1 MQRGACASVFLG
13 LGLLAAASAACR
25 SRSSPPAEASPP
37 PAVAPA
43 QPPPAVAPSQLPP
56 IAPLSVRADRS
67 TELAGGLTWR
77 ALELDRGPSPMTVW
91 IYRRAALRAKAPVIL
106 IGAAGT
112 PLIFGMGLGAGDQP
126 EHLPWAQLGYV
137 VVAYS
142 LDGDVVN
149 REEPAELQRGVHA
162 FFLARAG
169 LDNARAAL
177 ALALAEEPL
186 ADAARVFAVGH
197 SSAATVALRVGA
209 ELPEVKGIVAFNGVS
224 DVETRTAELS
234 ELVQLSSPQ
243 GMPQLRGSS
252 PLRHLAQL
260 RSKPVFLFHSEDD
273 SVVPVAETRLLA
285 ARLAPLAPPSEVV
298 IVPTG
303 DHYDAMLTQGIPAA
317 MLWLDELASPE
328 PR

>member
-1 MQRGACASVFLG
+1 MQRGACASVFLA

-25 SRSSPPAEASPP
+25 SRAAPTAEASPP
-37 PAVAPA
+37 PVAAPA
-43 QPPPAVAPSQLPP
+43 KLPP
-56 IAPLSVRADRS
+56 IAPLAVRSDRS
-67 TELAGGLTWR
+67 SELPGGITWR

-106 IGAAGT
+106 IAAAGT
-112 PLIFGMGLGAGDQP
+112 PLICGMSLGAGDQP
-126 EHLPWAQLGYV
+126 EHLPWAQMGYV

-177 ALALAEEPL
+177 ALALAKEPL
-186 ADAARVFAVGH
+186 ADASRVFAVGH

-209 ELPEVKGIVAFNGVS
+209 ELPEVKGIVAFNGVI
-224 DVETRTAELS
+224 DVETRTAELG

-243 GMPQLRGSS
+243 GMPQLRLSS
-252 PLRHLAQL
+252 PLRHLTEL
-260 RSKPVFLFHSEDD
+260 RRKPIFLFHTEDD
-273 SVVPVAETRLLA
+273 SAVPVAETRLLA
-285 ARLAPLAPPSEVV
+285 AQLAPLAPPSEVV
-298 IVPTG
+298 IVPSG
-303 DHYDAMLTQGIPAA
+303 DHYDAMLAQGIPAA
-317 MLWLDELASPE
+317 MLWLDELARPE